1 MRRRFDRGLGLGV
14 AKRSYKLFTCLV
26 VQAAFLWLKLREINL
41 RDWHG
46 DFSERCS
53 SRTFMFLGFW
63 DWLDAID
70 ELHHL
75 FGLYVHGFLVIL
87 LRFSLILAI
96 TLRLWL
102 FIRLRVDH

>member
-1 MRRRFDRGLGLGV
+1 
-14 AKRSYKLFTCLV
+14 
-26 VQAAFLWLKLREINL
+26 
-41 RDWHG
+41 
-46 DFSERCS
+46 
-53 SRTFMFLGFW
+53 MFLGFW